1 MIMIAFMFK
10 KSTIR
15 SRRSPFLII
24 LNWNGTNDSF
34 ITRAIMD
41 DSADVFLD

>member
-1 MIMIAFMFK
+1 MIVFMLK

-15 SRRSPFLII
+15 NRRSPFLII

-41 DSADVFLD
+41 NSVDVFLD